1 MVQRREIG
9 TPVGPSP
16 AADPA
21 AVRLV
26 YEYVASATVWL
37 LVGTAA
43 GLLASLKLNWPDV
56 LALPWLSFGRLRA
69 IHTNVVF
76 WGWSTIALAGL
87 ALYVVSRTSRV
98 PLWHPELSRIALWL
112 WNGVA
117 LGAVL
122 TLAAGITRG
131 PQEYRELVLPLALM
145 LAAGVLLNL
154 VVIYRT
160 IASRAVRE
168 IYVSN
173 WYITGA
179 FCWITV
185 LVTVAWWGAPLA
197 TGLPNVIVQGY
208 YMHNGV
214 GMWFTQIALGLSYY
228 AIPRLLG
235 RPVYS
240 YALGVLAF
248 WTNLLFYPLIGSHHF
263 LWSPIPWWLQT
274 VAIMFSAGMMIPV
287 LAGGGNLL
295 LTFRGTRNFVGRSY
309 ALPFLFAGISAYV
322 LVSLQGTLEAFR
334 NANVYW
340 HFTNFTVG
348 HSHLSMYGF
357 IAFVIWG
364 TVYGLMPRLTG
375 SQPNVLV
382 VGIHFWLALVGYGIY
397 VVAISTAGVLQGFD
411 WVAGKP
417 FIDSVVAAEPLWLWR
432 SIGGSFM
439 VGSHLCFAWNVWQM
453 RPTAAQQEAAQRR
466 SAA

>member
-1 MVQRREIG
+1 MVQRRG
-9 TPVGPSP
+9 ADSSAGPSS

-21 AVRLV
+21 AVRLA
-26 YEYVASATVWL
+26 YRYVASATLWL
-37 LVGTAA
+37 LVGTGA
-43 GLLASLKLNWPDV
+43 GLLASLKLNSPDL
-56 LALPWLSFGRLRA
+56 LAVPWLSFGRLRA

-76 WGWSTIALAGL
+76 WGWSTIALTGM
-87 ALYVVSRTSRV
+87 ALYVVSRTSRA
-98 PLWHPELSRIALWL
+98 PLWRPELSRLALWL

-117 LGAVL
+117 LGAVI

-131 PQEYRELVLPLALM
+131 PQEYRELVLPLALA
-145 LAAGVLLNL
+145 LGAGAVLNGI
-154 VVIYRT
+154 VIYRT
-160 IASRAVRE
+160 IATRQVRE

-173 WYITGA
+173 WYILGA
-179 FCWITV
+179 FCWVTV
-185 LVTVAWWGAPLA
+185 LVVMAWLGGRFAI
-197 TGLPNVIVQGY
+197 GLPNVVVQGY

-214 GMWFTQIALGLSYY
+214 GMWFTQLSLGLSYY

-248 WTNLLFYPLIGSHHF
+248 WTNLLFYPLIGAHHF
-263 LWSPIPWWLQT
+263 LFSPVPWWLQT
-274 VAIMFSAGMMIPV
+274 VAILFSAGMMVPV

-295 LTFRGTRNFVGRSY
+295 LTFRGARDLVGRSY
-309 ALPFLFAGISAYV
+309 ALPFLLAGVVAYV
-322 LVSLQGTLEAFR
+322 LVSLQGTAEAFR

-364 TVYGLMPRLTG
+364 VSYGLIPRITG
-375 SQPNVLV
+375 AQPNVLV

-397 VVAISTAGVLQGFD
+397 IVSISWAGILQGFA
-411 WVAGKP
+411 WVAGQP
-417 FIDSVVAAEPLWLWR
+417 FLDSGIAAEPFWLWR
-432 SIGGSFM
+432 SIGGMLM
-439 VGSHLCFAWNVWQM
+439 VASHVCFA
-453 RPTAAQQEAAQRR
+453 
-466 SAA
+466 